1 MILAVASFLAHDA
14 AFAAEPSRGR
24 LLNVATIAL
33 YISLFSLSQ
42 TGSFLY
48 RYHAAWWH
56 RERDRLEIATQEQV
70 VRSLEQELDLRPGS
84 RFFAYWLPYV
94 NLRLFNRSIM
104 PQLDNVNYC
113 TVPGG
118 TFHYNEFA
126 AAIQSGR
133 INWLVLKSGQNLSSF
148 AGATFE
154 RFHPFTAIGR
164 YIILRREDSN
174 PAPPSVPPVHH

>member
-1 MILAVASFLAHDA
+1 
-14 AFAAEPSRGR
+14 
-24 LLNVATIAL
+24 
-33 YISLFSLSQ
+33 
-42 TGSFLY
+42 
-48 RYHAAWWH
+48 
-56 RERDRLEIATQEQV
+56 
-70 VRSLEQELDLRPGS
+70 LEQELDLRPGS